1 MALFVSF
8 QDSDND
14 PTFAPGTS
22 AVLVDSRDDDAYNPC
37 VGSAVRRT
45 APVAPRTA
53 DEIEAF
59 ASVMGWAVEHDNE
72 GNLVIYPGVRAEGYE
87 DEDA

>member
-14 PTFAPGTS
+14 PTFAPSGD

-37 VGSAVRRT
+37 VGRGVRRT
-45 APVAPRTA
+45 APCVPRTA

-59 ASVMGWAVEHDNE
+59 ASVMGWAVETDND
-72 GNLVIYPGVRAEGYE
+72 GNLVLYPGVRAEGYE